1 MKNKPSIKAQIVTQ
15 CRETLEKKILA
26 LEKRLVDIAESRN
39 NETKSSAGDK
49 YETGRA
55 MMQMEEDK
63 AATQLQQLQQTLAQ
77 LNQLDWQSKH
87 QEVKPGCLV
96 STNKG
101 SFFIGIG
108 LGKIVVDE
116 QRIFAISI
124 RSPIGQ
130 VLQGKKVGDQVQF
143 NQVVYQLLDIN

>member
-1 MKNKPSIKAQIVTQ
+1 MQELKAQIIQHCEQSLQT
-15 CRETLEKKILA
+15 KIESLK
-26 LEKRLVDIAESRN
+26 KRLSDIAESKN

-63 AATQLQQLQQTLAQ
+63 AASQLQQLQQTLAQ
-77 LNQLDWQSKH
+77 LNQLEWQSHH
-87 QEVKPGCLV
+87 QDVKPGSLV

-101 SFFIGIG
+101 DFFIGIG
-108 LGKIVVDE
+108 LGKIMIDH

-143 NQVVYQLLDIN
+143 NQVIYQLLEIN